1 MAEKLRLNDDGL
13 SCGTL
18 DDGDVLPEVGVVLD
32 DVVDEPL
39 LPQPA
44 ATKAAQAA
52 SAVRAIDLLLIKPNE
67 TTSF

>member
-1 MAEKLRLNDDGL
+1 LSAVIAEKLRLNDDAL

-18 DDGDVLPEVGVVLD
+18 DEGDVLPEVGVVLD

-52 SAVRAIDLLLIKPNE
+52 SAVVVGQRFERGVP
-67 TTSF
+67 

>member
-1 MAEKLRLNDDGL
+1 MNDDAL
-13 SCGTL
+13 ICGTF
-18 DDGDVLPEVGVVLD
+18 DEGDVLPEVGVVLD
-32 DVVDEPL
+32 DVDEPL

>member
-1 MAEKLRLNDDGL
+1 MAEKLRLNDDAL

-32 DVVDEPL
+32 DVVDEL
-39 LPQPA
+39 LLQAA
-44 ATKAAQAA
+44 ATRAAHAA